1 MVSAA
6 GIIMNMAVSS
16 VMVPLGTPAPDFRL
30 PAVGGDTVALAD
42 LRGPALLVMFI
53 CNHCPYVRHIEKA
66 LGATVAEYAER
77 GLAAVGICANDTD
90 AYPDDT
96 PEHLAEQARRA
107 GFTFPYLV
115 DETQEV
121 ARAYRAVC
129 TPDLFLYDAERRLAY
144 RGAFDAST
152 PKNGVPV
159 TGELLRAALDRVLAG
174 EPVPEPHRPSMG
186 CSIKWKPGNEPDWL
200 VS

>member
-1 MVSAA
+1 
-6 GIIMNMAVSS
+6 MAVSS

-30 PAVGGDTVALAD
+30 PAASGGTVALAD
-42 LRGPALLVMFI
+42 LRGPGLLVMFL

-77 GLAAVGICANDTD
+77 GLAAVAICANDTD
-90 AYPDDT
+90 AYPDDA

-121 ARAYRAVC
+121 AKAYRAVC
-129 TPDLFLYDAERRLAY
+129 TPDLFLYDAQRRLAY

-152 PKNGVPV
+152 PGNAVPV

-174 EPVPEPHRPSMG
+174 EPVPEPHHPSMG
-186 CSIKWKPGNEPDWL
+186 CSLKWKLGNEPDWL